1 MRKVAMFDPKYCFL
15 DVALEAKRIIS
26 PFTLEEIRDVSNG
39 AAAFYNW
46 VIFLPLKESSMHSI
60 KYPLLYFKY

>member
-1 MRKVAMFDPKYCFL
+1 MILSRSGKESIMRKVSMFDPKYCFL

-46 VIFLPLKESSMHSI
+46 VIQSADFKD
-60 KYPLLYFKY
+60 LL

>member
-1 MRKVAMFDPKYCFL
+1 MFDPKYCFL

-46 VIFLPLKESSMHSI
+46 VIFLPLKRKFNAFHQISSI
-60 KYPLLYFKY
+60 IL

>member
-1 MRKVAMFDPKYCFL
+1 MRKVSMFDPKYCFL

-46 VIFLPLKESSMHSI
+46 VIQSAN
-60 KYPLLYFKY
+60 FKYLL

>member
-46 VIFLPLKESSMHSI
+46 VIFLPLKKSSMYSI
-60 KYPLLYFKY
+60 KYLLSFYK

>member
-1 MRKVAMFDPKYCFL
+1 MRKVSMFDPKYCFL

-46 VIFLPLKESSMHSI
+46 VFQSANFKD
-60 KYPLLYFKY
+60 LL

>member
-1 MRKVAMFDPKYCFL
+1 MRKVSMFDPKYCFL

-46 VIFLPLKESSMHSI
+46 VIQSANFKD
-60 KYPLLYFKY
+60 LLNRAQQCPE

>member
-1 MRKVAMFDPKYCFL
+1 MFDPKYCFL
-15 DVALEAKRIIS
+15 DVALEAKRIIA

-46 VIFLPLKESSMHSI
+46 VIQFANLK
-60 KYPLLYFKY
+60 YFNECFNWTF

>member
-1 MRKVAMFDPKYCFL
+1 MRKVSMFDPKYCFL

-46 VIFLPLKESSMHSI
+46 VIQSANFKDLLLMH
-60 KYPLLYFKY
+60 

>member
-1 MRKVAMFDPKYCFL
+1 MRKVSMFDPKYCFL
-15 DVALEAKRIIS
+15 DVALEAKRIIA

-46 VIFLPLKESSMHSI
+46 VIQFANLKYIDEHVI
-60 KYPLLYFKY
+60 